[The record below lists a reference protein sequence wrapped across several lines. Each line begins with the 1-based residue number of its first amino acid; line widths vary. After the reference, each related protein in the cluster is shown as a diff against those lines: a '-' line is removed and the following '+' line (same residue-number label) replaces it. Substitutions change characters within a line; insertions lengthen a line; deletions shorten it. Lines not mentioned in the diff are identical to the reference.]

1 MDTLETENEK
11 RLMQNAKIDYID
23 RVLKQL
29 EQSNC
34 LITIWATGFAPEN
47 ITNAVGV
54 MCEQPIKEMIYT
66 FLNNE
71 KKSIIL
77 DEKNSY

>member
-1 MDTLETENEK
+1 MNTSETKNENE
-11 RLMQNAKIDYID
+11 LAKKKKLDYID

-34 LITIWATGFAPEN
+34 FITIWATGFAPEN
-47 ITNAVGV
+47 ITNAFGV

>member
-1 MDTLETENEK
+1 MDTSETENEK

-34 LITIWATGFAPEN
+34 LITIWKT
-47 ITNAVGV
+47 
-54 MCEQPIKEMIYT
+54 
-66 FLNNE
+66 
-71 KKSIIL
+71 IL
-77 DEKNSY
+77 PKIFCFWRHVSNL